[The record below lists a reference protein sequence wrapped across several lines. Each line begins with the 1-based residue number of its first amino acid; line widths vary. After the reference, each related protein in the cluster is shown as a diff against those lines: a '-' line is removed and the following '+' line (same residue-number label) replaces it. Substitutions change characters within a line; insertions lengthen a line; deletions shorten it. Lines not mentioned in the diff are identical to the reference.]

1 MTAIIMFFDITD
13 SPMSNYARNFKPM
26 EPIGSFT
33 ISRTAA
39 WHDRQSLYGMPA
51 LRGHDD
57 GYDIVFIR

>member
-1 MTAIIMFFDITD
+1 MTAIDITD
-13 SPMSNYARNFKPM
+13 SPMPNHAKPM
-26 EPIGSFT
+26 WPIGSFT